1 MEKLVEKREEYV
13 AAEMNVVELEQQD
26 VLTANGSG
34 EIVLPDIPI
43 SNKSSSTLI

>member
-26 VLTANGSG
+26 VLTAKGSND
-34 EIVLPDIPI
+34 IILPDMPI
-43 SNKSSSTLI
+43 SD